1 MAGQAAPPA
10 DGPVQNDAPVTVS
23 SSKAQ
28 QLAEHEL
35 QKPQYHFQN
44 QPHASLSPSPS
55 PTPSSPTPSPP
66 PQHSSSHKDVGT
78 IVAVVLAIV
87 LLLVLAVMIL
97 RRLTRKRDEDESDEK
112 RKKKRRGGGPDGP
125 GEEILTGS
133 ARMRRDAEAA
143 ARSGDWE
150 TAIRERF
157 HAVVTLLDERGLLP
171 ERPERTADEAAF
183 DAGLVLPAHAQV
195 LSAAAR
201 AFDDVEYGEYQ
212 GTAEGY
218 ELISRVDDAVLN
230 AGPGDEG
237 GVAEPDTALS
247 MTAAAGSSDTDRA
260 DTGSARRGDAGGE
273 RP

>member
-10 DGPVQNDAPVTVS
+10 AGAVPNDAPVTIS
-23 SSKAQ
+23 STAAQ
-28 QLAEHEL
+28 QLAQHEL
-35 QKPQYHFQN
+35 RKPQYHFQN
-44 QPHASLSPSPS
+44 QPPASASPSPS
-55 PTPSSPTPSPP
+55 PTPSTPTPSPP
-66 PQHSSSHKDVGT
+66 PQHTSSHKDVGT

-87 LLLVLAVMIL
+87 LLLVLAVLIL
-97 RRLTRKRDEDESDEK
+97 RRFTRKRDEDESDEK
-112 RKKKRRGGGPDGP
+112 KKKKRKKAGAQGGA

-133 ARMRRDAEAA
+133 ARMRRDAESA

-195 LSAAAR
+195 LAAAAR
-201 AFDDVEYGEYQ
+201 AFDDVEYGKYQ
-212 GTAEGY
+212 GTADGY
-218 ELISRVDDAVLN
+218 ELISRVDEAVLN

-237 GVAEPDTALS
+237 AAAEPDAALS
-247 MTAAAGSSDTDRA
+247 MAATAVGSADTD
-260 DTGSARRGDAGGE
+260 SAEHGDAGSDDL
-273 RP
+273 